1 MRHLRETLDERALE
15 VDIEIDGGIGPDTV
29 GAARR
34 AGASVFVAGSAI
46 FGAADPVA
54 AVEEL
59 RRAAE
64 G

>member
-1 MRHLRETLDERALE
+1 LRETLDERSLA

-29 GAARR
+29 AAARR
-34 AGASVFVAGSAI
+34 AGADVIVAGSAI
-46 FGAADPVA
+46 FGAPDPVA

-59 RRAAE
+59 RRSAE